1 MKTALITGA
10 SAGFGKAI
18 ATSFARKGYRIII
31 TGRRKNHLE
40 KLKSVLL
47 NLGASAVQVL
57 SFDIQNKTDVFDAI
71 ASLSAEWNTLDIL
84 VNNAGLASGRATLVS
99 GEIDDWERM
108 LNTNVKG
115 LLYMTKAVFPH
126 LRSSQNA
133 HIVNIGSIAGTEVYP
148 GGNVYCA
155 SKHAVNAL
163 SKAMRIELLADGIR
177 VSQIRPGLAKTEFSI
192 VRYSG
197 DETKAAAVYA
207 GYEPLLAEDIA
218 RAVDF
223 VVDSPKHV
231 CINDME
237 ITPTAQANAYLIEKK
252 QTGLREKKF

>member
-18 ATSFARKGYRIII
+18 ATSFARKGYRLII
-31 TGRRKNHLE
+31 TGRRKSRLE
-40 KLKSVLL
+40 DLKPELA
-47 NLGASAVQVL
+47 NLGAADVHVLAFDVQDKSAVV
-57 SFDIQNKTDVFDAI
+57 DAI
-71 ASLSAEWNTLDIL
+71 KSLPDNWKPIDIL
-84 VNNAGLASGRATLVS
+84 INNAGLALGRSTLVS
-99 GEIDDWERM
+99 GDMEDWDQM
-108 LNTNVKG
+108 INTNVKG
-115 LLYMTKAVFPH
+115 LLYITKAVFPL
-126 LRSSQNA
+126 LRSSENA

-163 SKAMRIELLADGIR
+163 SKAMRIELLGDGIR
-177 VSQIRPGLAKTEFSI
+177 VSQIRPGLAETEFSI
-192 VRYSG
+192 VRYKG
-197 DETKAAAVYA
+197 DESKASEVYA
-207 GYEPLLAEDIA
+207 GYEPLLAADIA

-223 VVDSPKHV
+223 VVDSPRHV

-252 QTGLREKKF
+252 